1 MTDSVYLRGPRPKI
15 RPDDYDE
22 ANEADTITVTT
33 KGVATVMTTAEFRK
47 RRPSRKRFVGGKC
60 QWRKNAE

>member
-22 ANEADTITVTT
+22 RNEADTVTVN
-33 KGVATVMTTAEFRK
+33 GVTMSVGEFRR
-47 RRPSRKRFVGGKC
+47 RRPSRKRFVGGNC
-60 QWRKNAE
+60 QWRKDNNE